1 MKQQKGATLI
11 VVLVI
16 LILITLVGTLAVRS
30 GILGLRLA
38 TNSQV
43 QALLLENSNAALFN
57 LENPNQVER
66 QLAQDGMYSYFNS
79 AANAED
85 ELVFCYRASQ
95 STFFS
100 MSQASAISRTGSKTK
115 IGVTGYCKANQF
127 ATGRSAVLAQV
138 YLKKNIDNVVPF
150 AHVAQNTSIGSSSL
164 PVVSNSIS
172 VTVISVLPS
181 FSSATKSEI
190 EACFRERA
198 ANVSRCFEG
207 LNIPYNTQR
216 ADYVVGGQPKLVS

>member
-57 LENPNQVER
+57 LENPNQVAR

-95 STFFS
+95 DTLFF
-100 MSQASAISRTGSKTK
+100 
-115 IGVTGYCKANQF
+115 YE
-127 ATGRSAVLAQV
+127 
-138 YLKKNIDNVVPF
+138 
-150 AHVAQNTSIGSSSL
+150 SS
-164 PVVSNSIS
+164 
-172 VTVISVLPS
+172 
-181 FSSATKSEI
+181 
-190 EACFRERA
+190 
-198 ANVSRCFEG
+198 
-207 LNIPYNTQR
+207 
-216 ADYVVGGQPKLVS
+216 